1 MNIVRNLTAVCVLA
15 GFTVGCGLP
24 VPFEWSS
31 EPATANVDDL
41 LGDNTFNVPDGEDA
55 AAAREMMER
64 YFAEFADSDAW
75 PDELSDLKL
84 DVPLLESF
92 PVDLTENAQVAS
104 AAETLSAVAID
115 RLELQFL
122 QNSVNYAI
130 PSFHF
135 FTVNDGVTLPEA
147 DAFDMSNLP
156 EGVKQRIIMVRS
168 MVGDPHEMLFDD
180 ANAKL
185 DVENDNLL
193 LDWVKQHK
201 GTLKYITY
209 LSLSS
214 EVQGGSH
221 DWQCNVPDLT
231 THKKRWERLPSAG
244 IQLLNNAL
252 KIEVVPDGSSLFEV
266 AQEDQLFLVAMR
278 HAVLFPAIVRLRKQ
292 MTAQEEN

>member
-156 EGVKQRIIMVRS
+156 EGVKQIGS
-168 MVGDPHEMLFDD
+168 MTGVAAKSVGSFALVYSEDGKQLLSDALIARKFNMAIFTTVTFDSQQEGG
-180 ANAKL
+180 L
-185 DVENDNLL
+185 VPSGS
-193 LDWVKQHK
+193 V
-201 GTLKYITY
+201 
-209 LSLSS
+209 
-214 EVQGGSH
+214 EVQAHITG
-221 DWQCNVPDLT
+221 
-231 THKKRWERLPSAG
+231 R
-244 IQLLNNAL
+244 
-252 KIEVVPDGSSLFEV
+252 
-266 AQEDQLFLVAMR
+266 FLS
-278 HAVLFPAIVRLRKQ
+278 
-292 MTAQEEN
+292 N